1 MIIIKKLKWDNCFSY
16 GKDNEINLE
25 HSPLTQL
32 VGINGH
38 GKSSIPLILE
48 EALYNK
54 NSKNIKKA
62 AIANRFINEPYYIY
76 IELEVDNIAYE
87 ISIERK
93 ATLKVKLLKEGEDIS
108 SHTATNTFKNI
119 ESIIGLDYKTFSQL
133 IYQNTNS
140 SLQFLTATDTTRK
153 KFLISLLNLDI
164 YVNLFE
170 VFKKAVKE
178 LDTEIAVVKSSCDT
192 INNWLIKNKLSS
204 TEEMEILEVPE
215 DPSDLQDKIMDIS
228 TDLSNIKSTNKK
240 ISQNNEYI
248 RLLSDIPIEELS
260 VVPENPKE
268 WSDLIAKKGGY
279 ESEVRAAKALINK
292 MSGLGSTCPTCL
304 QTIKEDKILSI
315 VEEQENLIKEAS
327 DHINKIETEVL
338 KRKEI
343 KVAFD
348 THRKL
353 VKEFESLNSLIDKDL
368 SSSTLDAKELQL
380 QIDSLK
386 NQINRIN
393 EEIRKAITHNTEAT
407 SYNTKITVILQQ
419 TDEFKE
425 ELSRKEKE
433 LDKLL
438 ETSSHLNILKKTFS
452 TNGLLA
458 YKIENLVKDL
468 EDLVNTYLIEL
479 SDGRF
484 QLNFSVT
491 NDKLNVIIT
500 DNGLDIDILA
510 LSSGELTRVN
520 AATLLALRKLMS
532 SLSKSKINVLF
543 LDEVINAL
551 DIEGREKLIE
561 ILLKEEG
568 LNTFLVSHGW
578 THPLLDKIQIIKEN
592 NISRLEE

>member
-1 MIIIKKLKWDNCFSY
+1 M
-16 GKDNEINLE
+16 
-25 HSPLTQL
+25 
-32 VGINGH
+32 
-38 GKSSIPLILE
+38 
-48 EALYNK
+48 
-54 NSKNIKKA
+54 
-62 AIANRFINEPYYIY
+62 
-76 IELEVDNIAYE
+76 
-87 ISIERK
+87 
-93 ATLKVKLLKEGEDIS
+93 
-108 SHTATNTFKNI
+108 
-119 ESIIGLDYKTFSQL
+119 
-133 IYQNTNS
+133 
-140 SLQFLTATDTTRK
+140 
-153 KFLISLLNLDI
+153 
-164 YVNLFE
+164 
-170 VFKKAVKE
+170 
-178 LDTEIAVVKSSCDT
+178 
-192 INNWLIKNKLSS
+192 
-204 TEEMEILEVPE
+204 
-215 DPSDLQDKIMDIS
+215 
-228 TDLSNIKSTNKK
+228 
-240 ISQNNEYI
+240 
-248 RLLSDIPIEELS
+248 
-260 VVPENPKE
+260 
-268 WSDLIAKKGGY
+268 
-279 ESEVRAAKALINK
+279 
-292 MSGLGSTCPTCL
+292 
-304 QTIKEDKILSI
+304 
-315 VEEQENLIKEAS
+315 
-327 DHINKIETEVL
+327 
-338 KRKEI
+338 
-343 KVAFD
+343 
-348 THRKL
+348 
-353 VKEFESLNSLIDKDL
+353 
-368 SSSTLDAKELQL
+368 
-380 QIDSLK
+380 K